1 MEDPLDDLL
10 DLLDLEDIDLDIFR
24 GRNERGRPGR
34 IFGGQ
39 VAAQSLV
46 AASRTVPELP
56 AHSLH
61 GYFLR
66 PGDPAVPVVFTV
78 DRIRDGASFVTRH
91 VVARQRGRAIF
102 NMSVSFQR
110 EETGYEHQMRMPPA
124 PDPESI
130 PTRAELVERHYD
142 AIPEDVRH
150 WVKLPR
156 PLDVRHV
163 QLPTFFGGRK
173 TPEGPR
179 SELQASEVHRD
190 AAAAAADGPTLVWMR
205 VPRAL
210 PDAAALH
217 QRLLAYMSDM
227 TLLDNIVLPHGRNGR
242 LGPIMVASIDHAVWF
257 HRPLRVD
264 AWLLYVQDSPAAA
277 GARGFARGTLFTRD
291 GTLVASV
298 AQEGLMRPVK
308 RPEDRSE

>member
-10 DLLDLEDIDLDIFR
+10 DLLDLEEIDLDIFR

-46 AASRTVPELP
+46 AASRTVEGLP

-66 PGDPAVPVVFTV
+66 PGDPDVPVVFTV
-78 DRIRDGASFVTRH
+78 DRLRDGASFVTRN

-110 EETGYEHQMRMPPA
+110 EEAGYEHQMEMPSA

-130 PTRAELVERHYD
+130 PTRAELVKRHYE
-142 AIPEDVRH
+142 AIPEADRH
-150 WVKLPR
+150 WVALPR

-163 QLPTFFGGRK
+163 QIPTFFGG
-173 TPEGPR
+173 
-179 SELQASEVHRD
+179 SRD
-190 AAAAAADGPTLVWMR
+190 PAAKGPTLVWMR
-205 VPRAL
+205 VPSPL
-210 PDAAALH
+210 PDDAALH

-242 LGPIMVASIDHAVWF
+242 LGPVMVASIDHAVWF
-257 HRPLRVD
+257 HRPLRAD
-264 AWLLYVQDSPAAA
+264 EWLLYAQDSPAAA

-298 AQEGLMRPVK
+298 AQEGLLRPVRK
-308 RPEDRSE
+308 AQDRSE

>member
-46 AASRTVPELP
+46 AASRTVASLP

-110 EETGYEHQMRMPPA
+110 EETGYEHQMEMPPA

-130 PTRAELVERHYD
+130 PTRAELVKRHYD
-142 AIPEDVRH
+142 AIPEADRH
-150 WVKLPR
+150 WVSLPR

-163 QLPTFFGGRK
+163 QLPTFFGGSREPDA
-173 TPEGPR
+173 TPGP
-179 SELQASEVHRD
+179 S
-190 AAAAAADGPTLVWMR
+190 LVWMR
-205 VPRAL
+205 VPRPL
-210 PDAAALH
+210 PDDPALH
-217 QRLLAYMSDM
+217 QRVLAYMSDL

-242 LGPIMVASIDHAVWF
+242 LGPVMVASIDHAVWF

-277 GARGFARGTLFTRD
+277 GARGFARGTLFARD

-298 AQEGLMRPVK
+298 AQEGLLRPVRK
-308 RPEDRSE
+308 AQDRSE